1 MKNLLR
7 CTVWFFCSF
16 VAVSATAKVTLVDP
30 QDLAASAEQKRATEL
45 ITHFI
50 RRYHYRNRQ
59 LDDDLSEAIYE
70 RYLEALDPNRIY
82 FLASDIEQFSGYQL
96 RLDDALMSAELKAPF
111 QMFRRMRQR
120 LEERSRF
127 AVRQLEEE
135 FDFNVDEEY
144 LLDRSEAPWARDA
157 AELDDIWR
165 KRVKNDALSLHLAGK
180 APDEI
185 KDLLRK
191 RYERLATRIG
201 QFDSDDVYQTFINSY
216 TASIEPHTSY
226 LSPRT
231 SETFRIRMSL
241 SLEGIG
247 AALQTENEHTVV
259 RRIIPGGPADLS
271 KQLTA
276 DDRIT
281 GVGQS
286 REPIVDVVG
295 WRLADVVDLIRGPK
309 GSLVRLE
316 VLPKGTP
323 IDGQT
328 RVIELVRNTIK
339 LEEQAAQKSFIEIS
353 GDSGPARI
361 AVIKV
366 PTFYTDFDA
375 REHGKREFRSTTRD
389 VRKLIRE
396 LEDEGISGIV
406 IDLRGNGGGSLAEAT
421 ELSGLFIPSGPIVQ
435 VRDTSGRV
443 TVNDDPD
450 PKLVY
455 AGPLAV
461 LVDRNSASA
470 SEIFAGAI
478 QDYRRGIV
486 LGEPTFG
493 KGTVQRL
500 VDLSRFSKNEDANLG
515 QLKFT
520 IAQFFRI
527 NGESTQHRGVVPDI
541 VFPTAIDIEEMGE
554 RSLENA
560 LPWASV
566 RPARFVASTMNPKV
580 VEAARLRHEARIRE
594 DAGFTYLLEEAEA
607 VRRARERKKV
617 SLLEAERRQ
626 TRENIEQE
634 GLDRLNRYRAA
645 RGLPALKSLE
655 DEAEEDAAREDED
668 EDEENV
674 ADDVL
679 RSEAAHILAD
689 MIKLS
694 RRQPLMTLHQDAPRD
709 PPAGTALN
717 E

>member
-1 MKNLLR
+1 MKILLR
-7 CTVWFFCSF
+7 CTVWLFCGF
-16 VAVSATAKVTLVDP
+16 LVASAAAKVTLVDP
-30 QDLAASAEQKRATEL
+30 VELMASSEQKRATEL

-59 LDDDLSEAIYE
+59 LDNDLSEAIYD

-82 FLASDIEQFSGYQL
+82 FLASDIEEFSRYQY
-96 RLDDALMSAELKAPF
+96 RLDDALMSAELMAPF
-111 QMFRRMRQR
+111 EMFRRMRQR

-127 AVRQLEEE
+127 AVQLLNGEI
-135 FDFNVDEEY
+135 DFSVDEVF
-144 LLDRSEAPWARDA
+144 LLDRSEAPWAGSV
-157 AELDDIWR
+157 DDMNEIWR

-180 APDEI
+180 NQMEI
-185 KDLLRK
+185 SDLLRK

-226 LSPRT
+226 FSRRA
-231 SETFRIRMSL
+231 SDNFKIRMSL

-271 KQLTA
+271 KQLSA

-281 GVGQS
+281 GVGQN

-323 IDGQT
+323 PDGRS
-328 RVIELVRNTIK
+328 RVVELVRNTIK
-339 LEEQAAQKSFIEIS
+339 LEEQAAQKSVIELS
-353 GDSGPARI
+353 DDSGPARI

-375 REHGKREFRSTTRD
+375 RENGKREFRSTTRD
-389 VRKLIRE
+389 VRRLIKE
-396 LEDEGISGIV
+396 LEEEGINGIV

-421 ELSGLFIPSGPIVQ
+421 ELSGLFIRSGPIVQ

-500 VDLSRFSKNEDANLG
+500 VDLSRFSKDEEANLG

-541 VFPTAIDIEEMGE
+541 VFPTATDIEEIGE

-566 RPARFVASTMNPKV
+566 RPARFIASGLNPKA
-580 VEAARLRHEARIRE
+580 VEAARLRHEARVRA
-594 DAGFTYLLEEAEA
+594 DAGFMYLLDEADA
-607 VRRARERKKV
+607 VRRARDQKMV
-617 SLLEAERRQ
+617 SLLAAKRRAV
-626 TRENIEQE
+626 REKNEQE
-634 GLDRLNRYRAA
+634 SLERLNRYRMA
-645 RGLPALKSLE
+645 RSLPVLESLE
-655 DEAEEDAAREDED
+655 DTGDEDTEREDED
-668 EDEENV
+668 QEDENV

-679 RSEAAHILAD
+679 RKEAAHILGD
-689 MIKLS
+689 LIKLS
-694 RRQPLMTLHQDAPRD
+694 RREPLMTLNQDSARE
-709 PPAGTALN
+709 PPAAQP
-717 E
+717 